1 MRVPEDIGVKM
12 NNSMEKSRT
21 IRKRSGKSAF
31 GAFYRYLQG
40 LENYSKDYAD
50 DLKCSIISE
59 FSGGRTTSLKTIY
72 EDYPQEYFR
81 MMEWL
86 KGQQTRAAYTNEGE
100 TWRRRVIAAICSYLD
115 ATGRR
120 FDSKGKKISYAIAM
134 ACRSANCKSFN
145 KISVTALRRV
155 YNTFGFL
162 KKDEAALDSKG
173 YMDATAKEW
182 NQAVQRALES
192 NNIKTESINN

>member
-1 MRVPEDIGVKM
+1 
-12 NNSMEKSRT
+12 
-21 IRKRSGKSAF
+21 
-31 GAFYRYLQG
+31 
-40 LENYSKDYAD
+40 
-50 DLKCSIISE
+50 
-59 FSGGRTTSLKTIY
+59 
-72 EDYPQEYFR
+72 
-81 MMEWL
+81 
-86 KGQQTRAAYTNEGE
+86 
-100 TWRRRVIAAICSYLD
+100 
-115 ATGRR
+115 
-120 FDSKGKKISYAIAM
+120 M